1 VVTASKPVQMAMR
14 LRIPAWLKSAPTV
27 KINGRALEASASPGS
42 YLALSRTWKTGD
54 RVEMELPMHLSVE
67 SMPDDPRTQAFLYG
81 PLVLAG
87 DLGSD
92 GLTEKLI
99 VGPNAPPLRRPN
111 AVPPIDIPMFHAGN
125 ADPASWIKPG
135 DKPLTFRTT
144 GQQKDVSLVP
154 INSIFDKRYSVYWQV
169 S

>member
-1 VVTASKPVQMAMR
+1 
-14 LRIPAWLKSAPTV
+14 V
-27 KINGRALEASASPGS
+27 KINGHVLDASASPGS
-42 YLALSRTWKTGD
+42 YLTLSKTWKTGD

-67 SMPDDPRTQAFLYG
+67 AMPDDPKTQAFLYG

-87 DLGSD
+87 DLGSE
-92 GLTEKLI
+92 GLSEKVI
-99 VGPNAPPLRRPN
+99 VGPNAPPMRRSNTNVP
-111 AVPPIDIPMFHAGN
+111 ARPDGPPRVPPIDIPVFHATN

-144 GQQKDVSLVP
+144 GQQKDVELVP
-154 INSIFDKRYSVYWQV
+154 INGIFDKRYSVYWQV